1 MQAGKDGSSITLK
14 SDGTIDIS
22 GKKISIIGEDVL
34 LGGTKL
40 ATVGSSGEGKINIT
54 GGTAVTVT
62 AKQVD
67 IN

>member
-1 MQAGKDGSSITLK
+1 MTMK
-14 SDGTIDIS
+14 SDGTIEIS

-40 ATVGSSGEGKINIT
+40 ATVGSSGEGSVKIT
-54 GGTAVTVT
+54 GGTDVTIKAT
-62 AKQVD
+62 EVD